1 MGRFRFD
8 PSAPLLVVFAT
19 VEGRQPGRRRRLKVA
34 LDTGA
39 TYTMIPWEIAQAL
52 GYHPER
58 ARRRI
63 ELMTASGMAIVPLVE
78 VREIRALGQRVK
90 GLEVLVHDL
99 PPASRVEG
107 LLGLNFLRNFKLT
120 LDFRAGI
127 LELE

>member
-1 MGRFRFD
+1 LRGD
-8 PSAPLLVVFAT
+8 FA
-19 VEGRQPGRRRRLKVA
+19 LFY
-34 LDTGA
+34 TGE
-39 TYTMIPWEIAQAL
+39 IPK
-52 GYHPER
+52 
-58 ARRRI
+58 
-63 ELMTASGMAIVPLVE
+63 MAIVPLVE

-99 PPASRVEG
+99 SPASRVEG